1 MVGAVLSVVCC
12 DVCGSGLRLT
22 DSLVVAAAEVITFAE
37 AHGEHATWALTIRD
51 DATCRCTRGNER
63 TLVSPGGD
71 DAEI

>member
-1 MVGAVLSVVCC
+1 MQLLSLLFL
-12 DVCGSGLRLT
+12 LRHCRYTRHCFRACSELI
-22 DSLVVAAAEVITFAE
+22 DAPPVI
-37 AHGEHATWALTIRD
+37 WALTIRD

>member
-1 MVGAVLSVVCC
+1 LSNSVA
-12 DVCGSGLRLT
+12 
-22 DSLVVAAAEVITFAE
+22 VAAAEVITFAD